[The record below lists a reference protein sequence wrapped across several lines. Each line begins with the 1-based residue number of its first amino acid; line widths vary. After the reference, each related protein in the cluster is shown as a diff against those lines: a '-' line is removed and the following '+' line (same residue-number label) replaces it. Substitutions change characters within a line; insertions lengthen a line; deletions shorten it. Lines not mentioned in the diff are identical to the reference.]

1 MSNSIA
7 IILCCYLA
15 TIPIISSYTPP
26 INKGLEIRV
35 CMDKDCQ
42 LDGSKQTLQLVESLT
57 PTTSSDNDDN
67 QIVVEKCGCLGPCG
81 SGPTID
87 FRRDGIRLKDTR
99 NGMDNYFL
107 FRKMNSKQ
115 AVVDMLRIGDIELI
129 SLDTSTDMEQEVTNT
144 RQWYDI
150 DRNQRIRIQQLLY
163 AITAVPLIVAYKSGE
178 WNESYAF
185 VAVAVF
191 VASQFMGTSKT
202 SNAVVE
208 DKVVD

>member
-1 MSNSIA
+1 
-7 IILCCYLA
+7 
-15 TIPIISSYTPP
+15 
-26 INKGLEIRV
+26 
-35 CMDKDCQ
+35 MDKDCQ
-42 LDGSKQTLQLVESLT
+42 LDGSKQTLKLVQSLT
-57 PTTSSDNDDN
+57 PTSTSDNDN

-99 NGMDNYFL
+99 DGMDNYFL

-115 AVVDMLRIGDIELI
+115 AIVDMLRIGDIEPI
-129 SLDTSTDMEQEVTNT
+129 SKDTSTDIEAVTNT

-163 AITAVPLIVAYKSGE
+163 AITGIPLFVAYKSGE

-185 VAVAVF
+185 VAVVVF

-208 DKVVD
+208 DEED

>member
-1 MSNSIA
+1 MSNIIA
-7 IILCCYLA
+7 IICCYLA
-15 TIPIISSYTPP
+15 TIPIISSYTPLL
-26 INKGLEIRV
+26 NKGLEIRV

-42 LDGSKQTLQLVESLT
+42 LDGSKQTLKLVESLT
-57 PTTSSDNDDN
+57 PTTSTSDNDD

-81 SGPTID
+81 SGPTIY

-115 AVVDMLRIGDIELI
+115 AVLDMLTIGDIEPI
-129 SLDTSTDMEQEVTNT
+129 SLKNTSADMEQEVTNT

-163 AITAVPLIVAYKSGE
+163 AITAIPLVVAYKSGE
-178 WNESYAF
+178 WNETYAF

-208 DKVVD
+208 DE

>member
-1 MSNSIA
+1 MSYIIA
-7 IILCCYLA
+7 IVLCYYLS

-42 LDGSKQTLQLVESLT
+42 LDGSKQTLKLVQSLT
-57 PTTSSDNDDN
+57 PTSTSDNGDL
-67 QIVVEKCGCLGPCG
+67 IVVEKCGCLGPCG

-99 NGMDNYFL
+99 DGMNNYFL

-115 AVVDMLRIGDIELI
+115 SVIDMLRIGDIEPI
-129 SLDTSTDMEQEVTNT
+129 SLDSSTAIEQVANT

-163 AITAVPLIVAYKSGE
+163 AITGIPLFVAYKSGE

-208 DKVVD
+208 DEED

>member
-1 MSNSIA
+1 MGNIA

-15 TIPIISSYTPP
+15 TSLPTTSSYTPP

-42 LDGSKQTLQLVESLT
+42 LDGSKQTFKLVQSLT
-57 PTTSSDNDDN
+57 PTSNDNDN

-115 AVVDMLRIGDIELI
+115 SVIDMLRIGDIEPN
-129 SLDTSTDMEQEVTNT
+129 SLDTSTDIEEVTNT

-150 DRNQRIRIQQLLY
+150 DRNTRIRIQQLLY

-202 SNAVVE
+202 SNALVE
-208 DKVVD
+208 EKED